1 MADEMTLDELIERS
15 LSLATEVGN
24 KKRQHELTKQGAE
37 HLNARSLQELV
48 ESGALQ
54 RQQIASKGQL
64 DVAREHTRGNMQ
76 TQMEQNRGR
85 IDEKLTMNPLD
96 ELNADYTRT
105 KLDLLR
111 QYGGA
116 FYQTALD
123 SAQANATA
131 RKRQVAAGNNVDP
144 ELLLDTQK
152 QISYEGMPD
161 TFENVEAADNWLAE
175 DAEKQR
181 KKKTKDY
188 LDFEPLFF

>member
-1 MADEMTLDELIERS
+1 M
-15 LSLATEVGN
+15 
-24 KKRQHELTKQGAE
+24 
-37 HLNARSLQELV
+37 QELV

-54 RQQIASKGQL
+54 RQQIASKGHL
-64 DVAREHTRGNMQ
+64 DVARENTRGEMQ
-76 TQMEQNRGR
+76 VQMERNRGT

-96 ELNADYTRT
+96 ELNADYARM
-105 KLDLLR
+105 KLDFMR
-111 QYGGA
+111 EYGRDFQQA
-116 FYQTALD
+116 ALD

-131 RKRQVAAGNNVDP
+131 RKRQVAGNNVDP

-181 KKKTKDY
+181 KKKTKEY